1 MSQFQTRAA
10 PIVVIGA
17 GIIGACAAVSLLRD
31 GHRVVFVDAEG
42 PAAGASFG
50 NAGAIS
56 PGSCVPL
63 ASPGIL
69 KDVPKWLLDKDGPLV
84 VRASYALQAMPWL
97 LRFLASSKPERFEEI
112 CDGLFA
118 LHSVTHDCYAPILA
132 FADAGHLI
140 QKSGALTVYESE
152 AGFAKARA
160 GWEARGRRGI
170 QFEFL
175 DTDDIQCLVPALGR
189 RIPHAVLQ
197 ADHGY
202 VIDPRKLVETL
213 VSAACA
219 QGATFEKGKV
229 VGLDGRGDTVR
240 VRLDSQREIEAS
252 QVVVAAGASSKPLAR
267 MLGLSL
273 PLERQRGY
281 HLHLPTP
288 GLSLP
293 LPVSFAAGKF
303 YATPM
308 ESGVRL
314 AGTVEFASADA
325 PPDFSRAQRLGQIA
339 SRWLDGLQL
348 DGATQWM
355 GNRPCMPDTLPV
367 IDRVQGHPHVI
378 LAFGHGH
385 NGMTSA
391 SATGRIVADLAA
403 GRTPFMNISPYR
415 ATRFS

>member
-1 MSQFQTRAA
+1 MSKFQTQTA
-10 PIVVIGA
+10 PVVVIGA
-17 GIIGACAAVSLLRD
+17 GIIGACVAVSLLRD
-31 GHRVVFVDAEG
+31 GHRVVIVDQEG

-63 ASPGIL
+63 AAPGVL

-84 VRASYALQAMPWL
+84 VRANYVLQAMPWL
-97 LRFLASSKPERFEEI
+97 LRFLASSKRERFEEI

-118 LHSVTHDCYAPILA
+118 LHSVTHACYAPILE
-132 FADAGHLI
+132 FANAAHLI

-170 QFEFL
+170 QYQFL
-175 DTDDIQCLVPALGR
+175 DTDDVQILVPALGR

-197 ADHGY
+197 SDHGY
-202 VIDPRKLVETL
+202 VVDPKKLVETL
-213 VSAACA
+213 VEAACA
-219 QGATFEKGKV
+219 QGATFERGKV
-229 VGLDGRGDTVR
+229 VDIAEKAGTMQ
-240 VRLDSQREIEAS
+240 VRLDSQREIAAS
-252 QVVVAAGASSKPLAR
+252 QVVIAAGVSSKPLVRA
-267 MLGLSL
+267 LGLAM

-281 HLHLPTP
+281 HLQLPDP
-288 GLSLP
+288 GISLP
-293 LPVSFAAGKF
+293 LPVSFAGGKF

-308 ESGVRL
+308 ESGIRL
-314 AGTVEFASADA
+314 AGTVEFARADA
-325 PPDFSRAQRLGQIA
+325 APDFTRAQRLGEIA
-339 SRWLDGLQL
+339 SRWLSGLQR

-367 IDRVQGHPHVI
+367 IDRLQKNPNVI

-391 SATGRIVADLAA
+391 SATGRIVSDLAA
-403 GRTPFMNISPYR
+403 GRPPFMNIAPYR
-415 ATRFS
+415 SNRFS

>member
-1 MSQFQTRAA
+1 MSKSQIQTA

-17 GIIGACAAVSLLRD
+17 GIVGACAAVSLLRD
-31 GHRVVFVDAEG
+31 GHRVVIVDQEG

-84 VRASYALQAMPWL
+84 VRTNYMLQAMPWL
-97 LRFLASSKPERFEEI
+97 LRFLASSKPERFEQI

-118 LHSVTHDCYAPILA
+118 LHSVTHACYAPILE
-132 FADAGHLI
+132 FANATHLI
-140 QKSGALTVYESE
+140 QKSGAITVYESE

-170 QFEFL
+170 QYQFL
-175 DTDDIQCLVPALGR
+175 DTDDVQILVPALGR

-202 VIDPRKLVETL
+202 VVDPKKLVEAL
-213 VSAACA
+213 VEAACT
-219 QGATFEKGKV
+219 QGATFQRGKV
-229 VGLDGRGDTVR
+229 VGIEDGAGSLR
-240 VRLDSQREIEAS
+240 VRLESQHEIMAS
-252 QVVVAAGASSKPLAR
+252 QVVVAAGVSSKPLAR

-288 GLSLP
+288 GISLP

-308 ESGVRL
+308 ESGIRL
-314 AGTVEFASADA
+314 AGTVEFARPDA

-339 SRWLDGLQL
+339 SRWLDGVQL
-348 DGATQWM
+348 EGATQWM

-367 IDRVQGHPHVI
+367 IDRMQKHPKVI

-391 SATGRIVADLAA
+391 SATGRIVSDLVA
-403 GRTPFMNISPYR
+403 GRTPFMNIAPYR
-415 ATRFS
+415 STRFS